1 MKNCA
6 FIQSNGIEFRLP
18 MGKVEGNPYVARISN
33 KFVYLPNDILY
44 SQVEEIT
51 ICAGTKNLSYVIYY
65 KDGNQNNMSPDNR
78 IRIWCTLDGNMST
91 RNYDLKEIK

>member
-6 FIQSNGIEFRLP
+6 FIQSNGIEFQLP
-18 MGKVEGNPYVARISN
+18 IEGVDGNPHLAKVSN
-33 KFVYLPNDILY
+33 KFIYLPNDILY

-51 ICAGTKNLSYVIYY
+51 ISAGTRNLTYVVYY

-78 IRIWCTLDGNMST
+78 IRIWCTLHGSMGD
-91 RNYDLKEIK
+91 RNYTLKEIQ